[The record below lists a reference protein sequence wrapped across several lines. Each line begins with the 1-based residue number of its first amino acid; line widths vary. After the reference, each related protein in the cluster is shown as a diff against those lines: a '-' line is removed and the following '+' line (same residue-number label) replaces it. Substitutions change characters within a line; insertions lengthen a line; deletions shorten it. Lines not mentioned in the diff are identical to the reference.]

1 MNGETSPL
9 SLSHPGDRQDRLI
22 AITGHRDND
31 LRAEYAIDT
40 AWRSATIYQG
50 ADVDAWRQ
58 AEPESWNRSVTEGIL
73 PSGSGTCVWAYW
85 FDLGQPSEQV
95 SLRLRAGERI
105 LFEQTIDLIT
115 DHLIINHLNITAYT
129 PEPLSAPWSLSPT
142 DLENAESPSIHG
154 AVQIRQLESEY
165 PTAFVENADH
175 QPLVLQPNLKGWHR
189 IYLGMEP
196 DSSIQFSLS
205 NEAIDIPVPN
215 ENHGKLKREYFV
227 STADL
232 TDQDIIMRLG
242 GSRVWKDA
250 SIRYIRFVSMID
262 AEIQTENDLCIRA
275 ATGRP
280 FAGYLEQLT
289 DGYYIGETISLREF
303 TRNEMRLHK
312 LRGCTEVY
320 AHVIRIGFSA
330 WYHSNVIDQYRPEGS
345 EYEDRDPA
353 QLKWSSWM
361 DQGDPLVIAIEEAR
375 EVGLKVIADAGMNI
389 TYLATDRFHY
399 RSMTG
404 EFAQTHPEYMCADD
418 LSFFD
423 YRHEAVREY
432 AASIIHELLMD
443 YDLDGI
449 HLDFA
454 RFAYNK
460 AFDHES
466 LIDTVRRINESRQLA
481 VEKWKHPV
489 TISTRIPS
497 YIYHHWDRYEGDFP
511 EFLSALKV
519 WSQENWI
526 ERVMVCCM
534 LLDRLPELQL
544 DRYLNAIQDTRVELW
559 GDLYCTTPEMP
570 TSRVLKLAEEWR
582 DQGLDGGY
590 FLYSSGVPID
600 FDAIHR
606 AIRAID
612 TASMPES
619 T

>member
-1 MNGETSPL
+1 
-9 SLSHPGDRQDRLI
+9 
-22 AITGHRDND
+22 
-31 LRAEYAIDT
+31 
-40 AWRSATIYQG
+40 
-50 ADVDAWRQ
+50 
-58 AEPESWNRSVTEGIL
+58 
-73 PSGSGTCVWAYW
+73 
-85 FDLGQPSEQV
+85 
-95 SLRLRAGERI
+95 
-105 LFEQTIDLIT
+105 
-115 DHLIINHLNITAYT
+115 
-129 PEPLSAPWSLSPT
+129 
-142 DLENAESPSIHG
+142 
-154 AVQIRQLESEY
+154 
-165 PTAFVENADH
+165 
-175 QPLVLQPNLKGWHR
+175 
-189 IYLGMEP
+189 
-196 DSSIQFSLS
+196 
-205 NEAIDIPVPN
+205 
-215 ENHGKLKREYFV
+215 
-227 STADL
+227 
-232 TDQDIIMRLG
+232 
-242 GSRVWKDA
+242 
-250 SIRYIRFVSMID
+250 
-262 AEIQTENDLCIRA
+262 
-275 ATGRP
+275 
-280 FAGYLEQLT
+280 
-289 DGYYIGETISLREF
+289 
-303 TRNEMRLHK
+303 
-312 LRGCTEVY
+312 
-320 AHVIRIGFSA
+320 
-330 WYHSNVIDQYRPEGS
+330 
-345 EYEDRDPA
+345 
-353 QLKWSSWM
+353 
-361 DQGDPLVIAIEEAR
+361 
-375 EVGLKVIADAGMNI
+375 
-389 TYLATDRFHY
+389 
-399 RSMTG
+399 
-404 EFAQTHPEYMCADD
+404 
-418 LSFFD
+418 
-423 YRHEAVREY
+423 
-432 AASIIHELLMD
+432 MD